1 MPIAL
6 GTAESSSS
14 FFANQRDTFVHEN
27 SFMIVDIPNLEPLKM
42 YTFSHL
48 EECRTAFYCFIILKS
63 DTQKQIRFTTAYH
76 DSYKSCI
83 PNTIISPFEMLTF
96 ESLSDMQN
104 FSLMNINETIIT
116 VAVLFVPLMS
126 TMLGVITSS
135 VYIDNYDNSMLI
147 LYDTPVPG
155 TVQFSHG
162 VLVVSQ
168 NVHVVFTKASKISQL
183 KVAGSRHRNVE
194 VIGNQNAILK
204 KATNATYS
212 NGHIVLSFIDTG
224 VYLCSYY
231 VKITKAAE
239 KALLLHRVSS
249 DLSGQLVLQDE
260 DGKRAVDSV
269 VTRVYTNTSD
279 SLIESYF
286 VNSGMIHFTASNP
299 DLEIIVELETDTAL
313 KEIHV
318 PLTMGVI
325 KMNGTVFEYVDLL
338 HKETNEKYRVQIKEA
353 PNLQV
358 FKLEKD
364 EPPEFVPPSKINL
377 NGIVLTS
384 DGKDLFVD
392 GDGLAEAKI
401 LQDPLETETALQI
414 ARTRIVFTER
424 NRIRIDRKQNGQ
436 WTKGEYVYK
445 NNLVELPLR
454 FGFVDEVYA
463 SIKSGDLQI
472 DGVSAVS
479 VSGKT

>member
-147 LYDTPVPG
+147 LYDTPVPW

-183 KVAGSRHRNVE
+183 KVAGSRPPQVD
-194 VIGNQNAILK
+194 QL
-204 KATNATYS
+204 
-212 NGHIVLSFIDTG
+212 LS
-224 VYLCSYY
+224 SP
-231 VKITKAAE
+231 
-239 KALLLHRVSS
+239 
-249 DLSGQLVLQDE
+249 Q
-260 DGKRAVDSV
+260 VD
-269 VTRVYTNTSD
+269 
-279 SLIESYF
+279 
-286 VNSGMIHFTASNP
+286 H
-299 DLEIIVELETDTAL
+299 
-313 KEIHV
+313 
-318 PLTMGVI
+318 
-325 KMNGTVFEYVDLL
+325 
-338 HKETNEKYRVQIKEA
+338 Q
-353 PNLQV
+353 
-358 FKLEKD
+358 
-364 EPPEFVPPSKINL
+364 
-377 NGIVLTS
+377 
-384 DGKDLFVD
+384 
-392 GDGLAEAKI
+392 
-401 LQDPLETETALQI
+401 
-414 ARTRIVFTER
+414 
-424 NRIRIDRKQNGQ
+424 
-436 WTKGEYVYK
+436 
-445 NNLVELPLR
+445 
-454 FGFVDEVYA
+454 
-463 SIKSGDLQI
+463 
-472 DGVSAVS
+472 
-479 VSGKT
+479 